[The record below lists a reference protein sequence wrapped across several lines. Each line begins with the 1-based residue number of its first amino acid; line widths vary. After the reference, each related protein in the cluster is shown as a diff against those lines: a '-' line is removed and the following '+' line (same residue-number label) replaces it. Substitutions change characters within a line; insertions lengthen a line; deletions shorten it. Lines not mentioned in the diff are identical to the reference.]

1 MEKKFDIIDSNNSIK
16 CKMYCNN
23 PHDFNTIII
32 SCHGFAG
39 SKENNTTKKLAETFL
54 DKYKNL
60 AILTFDWPCHGEDV
74 KQKLRLSDCNDY
86 LNSVINYVK
95 EELKVDNILS
105 QATSFGGYLVLKY
118 INENNNPFNKIA
130 FRCPALNMYDIL
142 INKTMTEEEVNK
154 VNKGK
159 PVLVGFRRKIKVDKE
174 ILDEIKEND
183 VTKLDF
189 VDESERILIVQGT
202 DDELV
207 DYDIVKEFAENNII
221 DFKPVEGADHRFN
234 SPADLRKFIDY
245 VEELY
250 KENIK

>member
-1 MEKKFDIIDSNNSIK
+1 M
-16 CKMYCNN
+16 
-23 PHDFNTIII
+23 
-32 SCHGFAG
+32 
-39 SKENNTTKKLAETFL
+39 
-54 DKYKNL
+54 
-60 AILTFDWPCHGEDV
+60 
-74 KQKLRLSDCNDY
+74 
-86 LNSVINYVK
+86 
-95 EELKVDNILS
+95 S

>member
-54 DKYKNL
+54 DKYK
-60 AILTFDWPCHGEDV
+60 

-189 VDESERILIVQGT
+189 IDESEKILIVQGT
-202 DDELV
+202 EDELV
-207 DYDIVKEFAENNII
+207 DFDIVKEFADNNII

>member
-1 MEKKFDIIDSNNSIK
+1 MEKKLDINDYKNNIK
-16 CKMYCNN
+16 CKMYCNDPYN
-23 PHDFNTIII
+23 INSLII
-32 SCHGFAG
+32 SCHGFGGNKINAA
-39 SKENNTTKKLAETFL
+39 TKKIAESFLKKYDDVAVLA
-54 DKYKNL
+54 
-60 AILTFDWPCHGEDV
+60 FDWPCHGEDV

-189 VDESERILIVQGT
+189 IDESEKILIVQGT
-202 DDELV
+202 EDELV
-207 DYDIVKEFAENNII
+207 DFNIVKEFAENNII